1 MSPCQ
6 GAAIGDH
13 ARMSAVLPCPVCK
26 RPVAIEPGLQPASFP
41 FCSARCR
48 TVDLGA
54 WASGSYVVPG
64 RPVLGEGAEDVNG
77 RDHA

>member
-1 MSPCQ
+1 MPACL
-6 GAAIGDH
+6 GAAAGEH
-13 ARMSAVLPCPVCK
+13 ARMSAALSCPVCK
-26 RPVAIEPGLQPASFP
+26 RPVAIDPEHQPATFP

-48 TVDLGA
+48 IVDLGA

-64 RPVLGEGAEDVNG
+64 RPVVGEGAEDVNG